1 MADLD
6 HRKAEV
12 TDDVIRMLAETL
24 EISPEEITPD
34 LEVNV
39 DLQLDSLQLY
49 EFVIAIEEFYNVRLP
64 DELLDQ
70 VKTIDDMI
78 DVIIELTSK

>member
-78 DVIIELTSK
+78 GVIIELTSK

>member
-12 TDDVIRMLAETL
+12 TDDIIRMLAETL

>member
-6 HRKAEV
+6 HRRTEV
-12 TDDVIRMLAETL
+12 KDNVIRMLAET
-24 EISPEEITPD
+24 IDVFPEEITPD

-39 DLQLDSLQLY
+39 DLQLDSLELY
-49 EFVIAIEEFYNVRLP
+49 EFVISIEDFYNIRLP

>member
-49 EFVIAIEEFYNVRLP
+49 EFVIAIEDFYNVRSP

-70 VKTIDDMI
+70 VKTVDDMI
-78 DVIIELTSK
+78 DVIIKLTSK

>member
-78 DVIIELTSK
+78 DVIIKLTSK